1 MTGYIDYQQGIEGL
15 YSQVCE
21 TTGRK
26 LNKALINSKLYLA
39 KRKEFLTQHIA
50 LTRITNEKDKTL
62 LNTMRSQK
70 KGNLHAKKLIVV
82 TKLTQK
88 EKIKFETEKEK
99 LKKMI

>member
-1 MTGYIDYQQGIEGL
+1 
-15 YSQVCE
+15 
-21 TTGRK
+21 
-26 LNKALINSKLYLA
+26 
-39 KRKEFLTQHIA
+39 
-50 LTRITNEKDKTL
+50 
-62 LNTMRSQK
+62 MRSQK